1 MGLARKQQTFSL
13 ARAAKALQENVVRSG
28 PVAAASYSLIGA
40 ILLFG
45 GIGYVLD
52 GRWGTKPWLAVA
64 GLMLG
69 IVVGFY
75 ELVKATWP
83 RH

>member
-1 MGLARKQQTFSL
+1 MGASRQKGFPLGRA
-13 ARAAKALQENVVRSG
+13 ARALQDNFVRSG
-28 PVAAASYSLIGA
+28 PVAGASYSLIGA

-64 GLMLG
+64 GLLVG

-83 RH
+83 R